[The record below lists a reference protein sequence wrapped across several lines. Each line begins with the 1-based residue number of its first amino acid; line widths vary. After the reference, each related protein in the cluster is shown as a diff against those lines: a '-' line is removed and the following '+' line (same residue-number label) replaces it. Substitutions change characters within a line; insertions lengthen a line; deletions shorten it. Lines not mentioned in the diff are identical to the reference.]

1 MEEFFNI
8 FYNIFG
14 FKNLIYC
21 LVVGCYLFGVFG
33 FLYCFFFVCRSLFV
47 VEGVDCKVNED
58 VVKLIRD
65 FYVVKKF
72 IGLGYF

>member
-1 MEEFFNI
+1 MLFVWGFWI
-8 FYNIFG
+8 FI
-14 FKNLIYC
+14 
-21 LVVGCYLFGVFG
+21 
-33 FLYCFFFVCRSLFV
+33 CFFLFVCRSLFV